1 MTNYEEMSYA
11 DLKKEAAERGLKATG
26 TKEELIAR
34 LSTSEPVP
42 DGEQSE
48 ETKTEAEETV
58 PEVKAKKN
66 VSEKDVDKALRSDK
80 DRMKAHLE
88 SQRKVSIMIPL
99 EAGVP
104 PAVAEKIP
112 FVLNL
117 NGYRISIKRGVFVE
131 VPEQVAEHIKER
143 LESEGKIG
151 SEYRL
156 DRDPA
161 KQEALG

>member
-1 MTNYEEMSYA
+1 MTYAEMSYA
-11 DLKKEAAERGLKATG
+11 DLKKEASERGLPATG
-26 TKEELIAR
+26 TKVELIAR

-42 DGEQSE
+42 TGETPE
-48 ETKTEAEETV
+48 EPVETKPVVKGAVSDRQVET
-58 PEVKAKKN
+58 AW
-66 VSEKDVDKALRSDK
+66 RSDAQK
-80 DRMKAHLE
+80 MKEHLD
-88 SQRKVSIMIPL
+88 SQRKVAIMIPL

-112 FVLNL
+112 FDLNL
-117 NGYRISIKRGVFVE
+117 NGYHVSVKRGVFVE
-131 VPEQVAEHIKER
+131 VPEQIAVMIQQR

-151 SEYRL
+151 SEYRI

>member
-1 MTNYEEMSYA
+1 MSDYTEMSYA
-11 DLKKEAAERGLKATG
+11 DLKKEASDRGLKATG

-34 LSTSEPVP
+34 LTAGEPSTEGEEP
-42 DGEQSE
+42 E
-48 ETKTEAEETV
+48 ETEETV

-66 VSEKDVDKALRSDK
+66 VTEKDVDKALRSDK
-80 DRMKAHLE
+80 DKMKAHLE
-88 SQRKVSIMIPL
+88 TQRKVSIMIPL

-151 SEYRL
+151 SQYRL